1 MNHHTAR
8 TSGSLGRARTAGFLA
23 GALATTA
30 VTLAAGLVSAP
41 PANATCASFFGIGNS
56 ANCSSNLTSIAIAIG
71 TDAQAH
77 ADGLFGAAFAVG
89 TDAKAFT
96 LNAFSFAASAGDH
109 NDADAEGVFALAVQ
123 LGSYGEAFTA
133 GVANI
138 AINLTPGQ
146 PATGFTLSDADGYG
160 NIAVNLF
167 GTAAGSLTHEVR
179 ALGIAGIAANVGGND
194 NDVRAGAPGAVG
206 NVAVALFGSFNQV
219 ESGPG
224 PFALAGSVGQT
235 GKVIQKVGPGFNING
250 FAVGGAAAVPATPSS
265 VRAATKAP
273 AHATTAKPAAASA
286 AVDTGASPAGSTS
299 AHRTRAAGHAA
310 VGGHGNSGRK

>member
-1 MNHHTAR
+1 MNHHTAG
-8 TSGSLGRARTAGFLA
+8 TSGSLSRQGTSRFLA
-23 GALATTA
+23 GALATSA
-30 VTLAAGLVSAP
+30 VTLAAGLGSAP

-56 ANCSSNLTSIAIAIG
+56 ANCSSNLTSIAIAVG

-89 TDAKAFT
+89 TDAKAVT
-96 LNAFSFAASAGDH
+96 QNGAFSFAVSAGDH

-133 GVANI
+133 GVADI

-250 FAVGGAAAVPATPSS
+250 FAVGGTAAVPATPSS
-265 VRAATKAP
+265 VRAATQAP
-273 AHATTAKPAAASA
+273 AHATTARPAASA
-286 AVDTGASPAGSTS
+286 AGDTGASPAGSTS

-310 VGGHGNSGRK
+310 VGAHGNSGRK